1 MLSTVEQHGYEMGR
15 HAAKLL
21 IDKINGVTR
30 GQYKNK
36 IVKTNLIIRGTTR

>member
-1 MLSTVEQHGYEMGR
+1 MGR